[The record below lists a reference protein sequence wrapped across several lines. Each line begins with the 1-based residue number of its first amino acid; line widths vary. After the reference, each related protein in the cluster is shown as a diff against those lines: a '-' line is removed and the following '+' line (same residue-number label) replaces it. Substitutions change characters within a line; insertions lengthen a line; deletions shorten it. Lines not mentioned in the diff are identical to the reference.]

1 MQPVLLKA
9 SDLQKNQNSFIL
21 KNEMK
26 FANSS
31 QQAYYLVWKNFIEK
45 VRNGEELKGEELTSI
60 KTTEL
65 ISKIYDESVTV

>member
-1 MQPVLLKA
+1 
-9 SDLQKNQNSFIL
+9 
-21 KNEMK
+21 MK

-45 VRNGEELKGEELTSI
+45 VKNGEELNGEELTSI

-65 ISKIYDESVTV
+65 ISKIYDGNDTK